1 MPPANPPI
9 PPRKPCELT
18 PEQASFIRETAQR
31 IFGSEVVVRNYGTD
45 PKALRIHVETDA
57 HSLVVADFIG
67 ALVTRIDHIPSVS
80 VTERGAKPRGDAKI
94 AYRQGDVL

>member
-1 MPPANPPI
+1 MPPAKPPTT
-9 PPRKPCELT
+9 PRKPCELT

-45 PKALRIHVETDA
+45 PKDLRIHVETEA
-57 HSLVVADFIG
+57 HSLAIADFTG
-67 ALVTRIDHIPSVS
+67 ALVTRIDHIPIVL

>member
-1 MPPANPPI
+1 MPPANPPT
-9 PPRKPCELT
+9 PPCKPCELT
-18 PEQASFIRETAQR
+18 QEQASFIRETAQR

-45 PKALRIHVETDA
+45 ANALRIHVETDA

-80 VTERGAKPRGDAKI
+80 VTKRGEKPRGDAKF